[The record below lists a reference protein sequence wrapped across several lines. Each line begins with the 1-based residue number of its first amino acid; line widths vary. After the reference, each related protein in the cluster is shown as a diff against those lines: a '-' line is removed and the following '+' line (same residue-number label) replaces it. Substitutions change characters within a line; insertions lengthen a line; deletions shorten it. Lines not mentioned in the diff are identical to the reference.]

1 MPAGPERAARKV
13 GLFYHLY
20 GGSEPKVSA
29 DWTRGL
35 NRHQLDQAYE
45 DRFAI
50 LDKPSE
56 RARCTREYFDALP
69 FARP

>member
-1 MPAGPERAARKV
+1 MPAGPERAALKRE
-13 GLFYHLY
+13 LYQYLY
-20 GGSEPKVSA
+20 GTNVAKTQA

-35 NRHQLDQAYE
+35 NKQQLLQAYD
-45 DRFAI
+45 DRFNV
-50 LDKPSE
+50 LDKRSE